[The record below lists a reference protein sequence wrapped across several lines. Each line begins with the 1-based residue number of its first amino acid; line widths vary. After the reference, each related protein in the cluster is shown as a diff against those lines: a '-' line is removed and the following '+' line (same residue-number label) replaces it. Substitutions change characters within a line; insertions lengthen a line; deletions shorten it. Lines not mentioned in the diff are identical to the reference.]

1 MAQRKK
7 NKQADR
13 VEVPMSAMIDVVFLL
28 LVYFILTFKIEP
40 LEAHMTV
47 NMPSPSTVP
56 GQPPPVL
63 LEVKILP
70 DRYVL
75 NGVGLTLDT
84 VERTIDDLT
93 RDDRSQTLIIK
104 VGLNAKQ
111 HQLISLL
118 DRCEKLDLENLNVL
132 TLKY

>member
-1 MAQRKK
+1 MAHRRKEK
-7 NKQADR
+7 KEER
-13 VEVPMSAMIDVVFLL
+13 MEVPMAAMIDIVFLL

-40 LEAHMTV
+40 LEAHMTI
-47 NMPSPSTVP
+47 NLPSPSTVP

-63 LEVKILP
+63 LEVKVLP
-70 DRYVL
+70 DPYVL

-84 VERTIDDLT
+84 IERTIDDLT

-104 VGLNAKQ
+104 VGLDAKQ

>member
-1 MAQRKK
+1 M
-7 NKQADR
+7 
-13 VEVPMSAMIDVVFLL
+13 
-28 LVYFILTFKIEP
+28 
-40 LEAHMTV
+40 
-47 NMPSPSTVP
+47 
-56 GQPPPVL
+56 
-63 LEVKILP
+63 
-70 DRYVL
+70 L

-84 VERTIDDLT
+84 IERTIDNLT